1 MTTEAW
7 LGPVIG
13 GAGVAVLVL
22 VVVLW
27 QLHRLRAA
35 LAPRDDGGAL
45 LLLQQQLDA
54 LRGQLGTGLS
64 GQSQAMS
71 QQLAQLTSQMN
82 DRLRESLEVVQR
94 SQASVGERLEGT
106 ARVVGE
112 VQRGLGELREATAKV
127 FEVGRSVNQLHDILK
142 APKLRGGLGE
152 LLLADLLSQVL
163 PAEHVSLQHGFKS
176 GERVDAAIR
185 LGNGLVPIDAK
196 FPLEDFR
203 RLLEAPDDET
213 RARIKKAFV
222 ARVRKHVDDVA
233 AKYILPDEQT
243 YDFALMYIPAENVFY
258 EAIVRDDGR
267 ELASYALERKVVPVS
282 PNTLYAYL
290 QAIVLGLR
298 GLRIEAQAQEVMSQ
312 LGRLA
317 GDLGKLR
324 EDMRLVGKHLGNAQ
338 QVFASAERRLDRF
351 EQRLAVATG
360 DEPAVVEREPPAVE
374 RKVAQLEL
382 RVPGAASS

>member
-1 MTTEAW
+1 VTTEAW

-13 GAGVAVLVL
+13 GAAMAALVMI
-22 VVVLW
+22 VLW
-27 QLHRLRAA
+27 QVRQVRTSLER
-35 LAPRDDGGAL
+35 RDDGGAL

-54 LRGQLGTGLS
+54 LRGQIGAGLS
-64 GQSQAMS
+64 GQSQAV
-71 QQLAQLTSQMN
+71 AQHLTHLTTQVN

-94 SQASVGERLEGT
+94 SQASVGERLDNT
-106 ARVVGE
+106 ARVVGD
-112 VQRGLGELREATAKV
+112 VHRGLGELREATAKV

-152 LLLADLLSQVL
+152 LLLADLLRQVL

-185 LGNGLVPIDAK
+185 LGDGLVPIDAK

-203 RLLEAPDDET
+203 RMLDAADDEA
-213 RARIKKAFV
+213 RARMRKAFS

-267 ELASYALERKVVPVS
+267 ELASYALDKKVIPVS

-298 GLRIEAQAQEVMSQ
+298 GLRIESQAQEVMSQ

-324 EDMRLVGKHLGNAQ
+324 DDMRLVGKHLGNAQ

-360 DEPAVVEREPPAVE
+360 DEAPAVE
-374 RKVAQLEL
+374 KSKVAQLEL

>member
-1 MTTEAW
+1 VTTATW
-7 LGPVIG
+7 IGAVAGAAVVALG
-13 GAGVAVLVL
+13 VLMLL
-22 VVVLW
+22 VV
-27 QLHRLRAA
+27 RSMRA
-35 LAPRDDGGAL
+35 LARRDDGGSL

-54 LRGQLGTGLS
+54 LRGQLGTGLA

-71 QQLAQLTSQMN
+71 LHLTQLTTQV
-82 DRLRESLEVVQR
+82 DARLRESLEVVQR
-94 SQASVGERLEGT
+94 SQASVGERLDNT
-106 ARVVGE
+106 ARVVGD

-152 LLLADLLSQVL
+152 LLLADLLAQVL
-163 PAEHVSLQHGFKS
+163 PAEHVSLQHAFKS

-185 LGNGLVPIDAK
+185 LGDGLVPIDAK

-203 RLLEAPDDET
+203 RMIDAADDDARL
-213 RARIKKAFV
+213 RARRAFTV
-222 ARVRKHVDDVA
+222 RVRKHVDDVA
-233 AKYILPDEQT
+233 AKYILPDEHT

-267 ELASYALERKVVPVS
+267 ELVSYALERKVIPVS

-298 GLRIEAQAQEVMSQ
+298 GLRIEAQAQEVVSQ

-338 QVFASAERRLDRF
+338 QAYASAERRFDRF

-360 DEPAVVEREPPAVE
+360 DDAPAAPSIE

-382 RVPGAASS
+382 RVPGAAS

>member
-1 MTTEAW
+1 
-7 LGPVIG
+7 
-13 GAGVAVLVL
+13 LVEK
-22 VVVLW
+22 
-27 QLHRLRAA
+27 RE
-35 LAPRDDGGAL
+35 DGGSL

-64 GQSQAMS
+64 GQNQAMA
-71 QQLAQLTSQMN
+71 QQLSQLTTQVN

-94 SQASVGERLEGT
+94 SQASVGERLDNT
-106 ARVVGE
+106 ARVVGD

-127 FEVGRSVNQLHDILK
+127 FEVGRSVNQLHDILR

-152 LLLADLLSQVL
+152 LLLADLLAQVL
-163 PAEHVSLQHGFKS
+163 PPEHVSLQHGFRS

-185 LGNGLVPIDAK
+185 LGDGLVPIDAK

-203 RLLEAPDDET
+203 RMLEAPDDDA
-213 RARIKKAFV
+213 RARTRKAFV
-222 ARVRKHVDDVA
+222 ARVRKHIDDVA

-258 EAIVRDDGR
+258 EAIVRDEGR
-267 ELASYALERKVVPVS
+267 ELAAYALEQKVIPVS
-282 PNTLYAYL
+282 PSTLYAYL

-298 GLRIEAQAQEVMSQ
+298 GLRIESQAQEVMSQ

-338 QVFASAERRLDRF
+338 QVFVSAERRLDRF

-360 DEPAVVEREPPAVE
+360 DEPQPIE

-382 RVPGAASS
+382 RVPGAAS

>member
-1 MTTEAW
+1 VTTATW
-7 LGPVIG
+7 IGAVAG
-13 GAGVAVLVL
+13 GAAVALVVLML
-22 VVVLW
+22 VVV
-27 QLHRLRAA
+27 RLVRAA
-35 LAPRDDGGAL
+35 LARRDDGGSL
-45 LLLQQQLDA
+45 VLLQQQLDA
-54 LRGQLGTGLS
+54 LRGQLGTGLA

-71 QQLAQLTSQMN
+71 LQLTQLTTQVN

-94 SQASVGERLEGT
+94 SQASVGERLDNT
-106 ARVVGE
+106 ARVVGD

-142 APKLRGGLGE
+142 APKLRGGFGE
-152 LLLADLLSQVL
+152 FLLADLLTQVL

-185 LGNGLVPIDAK
+185 LGDGLVPIDAK

-203 RLLEAPDDET
+203 RMIDAVDDDARL
-213 RARIKKAFV
+213 RARRAFTV
-222 ARVRKHVDDVA
+222 RVRKHVDDIA
-233 AKYILPDEQT
+233 AKYILPDEHT

-267 ELASYALERKVVPVS
+267 DLVSYALDRKVIPVS

-298 GLRIEAQAQEVMSQ
+298 GLRIEAQAQEVLNQ

-324 EDMRLVGKHLGNAQ
+324 EDVRLVGRHLGNAQ
-338 QVFASAERRLDRF
+338 QAYSSAERRLDRF

-360 DEPAVVEREPPAVE
+360 DEPPAVE

-382 RVPGAASS
+382 RVPGAAS